1 MDFGFFGVID
11 IVLVIL
17 GILFLIIGFKKGF
30 LTKVISLFGFLA
42 VLVISFV
49 YCSRFADFLIEKD
62 FIYPDIASKVSEN
75 VLVKLNDKGIGA
87 DSSLTDILQNVLNLP
102 KFVANWIVNN
112 NGNDTI
118 QTALDVSNAVGAFV
132 GRVCI
137 TIIAFFILFIGF
149 FIVIGILKLFA
160 SLLRQNKLVKVVDG
174 VLGSA
179 LYFTF
184 FIAIVFVVF
193 WVFSFFLRDPQ
204 NPTNAFAEF
213 LVKDMQLTTDRFRL
227 SKFIYDSNLLKN
239 ILDLLW

>member
-17 GILFLIIGFKKGF
+17 GIVFLIIGFKKGF

-42 VLVISFV
+42 VLIISFV
-49 YCSRFADFLIEKD
+49 YCSRFAGFLIEKD

-75 VLVKLNDKGIGA
+75 VLVKLTDKGIGA
-87 DSSLTDILQNVLNLP
+87 DSSLSDILQNVLNLP

-112 NGNDTI
+112 NGNDTV

-137 TIIAFFILFIGF
+137 TVIAFLILFIGI

-160 SLLRQNKLVKVVDG
+160 SLLRQNKFVKVVDG
-174 VLGSA
+174 LLGSA

-193 WVFSFFLRDPQ
+193 WIFSFFLRDPQ

-213 LVKDMQLTTDRFRL
+213 LVKDMQLTTDKFRL